1 LPRNPL
7 TIETIKSSG
16 RKTEKIAM
24 SEGRTALLE
33 LIENIERLG
42 QFQDRLD
49 FPSSVAQ
56 IWNAFVADAQNL
68 IKINV
73 CALFLVDEN
82 TNEFIL
88 KYALPEDSARRCK
101 TEINLQIECGIF
113 SWVITRRQPALIPA
127 LAFEKVKSIVMLPL
141 STVKHTL
148 GVVLLTT
155 PIRESL
161 ITHENMKLLTMLTKE
176 CSLVM
181 ENTLL
186 YERLRRKHLSLE
198 KANREIK
205 QLSRTD
211 SLTGCYNR
219 GHLNEQLP
227 REIKR
232 ALRYKHPLA
241 LAMCDIDHFKKVN
254 DTYGHQ
260 CGDEVLKLFVQSI
273 SELIRADTD
282 WLARYGGE
290 EFLLVLPETNLE
302 NAYGMAERL
311 RQQIAQKII
320 ETEEDQVSITAS
332 FGVTGFEASSS
343 ATSITPEALIKTADK
358 YLYKA
363 KKEGRN
369 KVVRGP
375 FAD

>member
-1 LPRNPL
+1 
-7 TIETIKSSG
+7 
-16 RKTEKIAM
+16 M
-24 SEGRTALLE
+24 SERRVALLE

-42 QFQDRLD
+42 QFQERLD
-49 FPSSVAQ
+49 FPSNVNQ
-56 IWNAFVADAQNL
+56 IWSAFLVDVRNL
-68 IKINV
+68 IEINV
-73 CALFLVDEN
+73 CALFLVDED
-82 TNEFIL
+82 TNEFKL
-88 KYALPEDSARRCK
+88 KYAVPEDSARRCK
-101 TEINLQIECGIF
+101 KEINLQIECGIF
-113 SWVITRRQPALIPA
+113 SWIINRRQPALIPA

-148 GVVLLTT
+148 GVVLITT
-155 PIRESL
+155 PIQESL

-198 KANREIK
+198 KANKEIK
-205 QLSRTD
+205 LLSRTD

-219 GHLNEQLP
+219 GHLTEQLP

-232 ALRYKHPLA
+232 ALRYKHPMA

-254 DTYGHQ
+254 DIHGHQ
-260 CGDEVLKLFVQSI
+260 CGDEVLKIFVQSI

-311 RQQIAQKII
+311 RQHIAQKII
-320 ETEEDQVSITAS
+320 ETEEEKVSITAS
-332 FGVTGFEASSS
+332 FGVTGVEASSS
-343 ATSITPEALIKTADK
+343 ATSITAEALINAADK
-358 YLYKA
+358 YLYEA
-363 KKEGRN
+363 KTQGRN
-369 KVVRGP
+369 KVVKGP
-375 FAD
+375 FAG

>member
-1 LPRNPL
+1 
-7 TIETIKSSG
+7 
-16 RKTEKIAM
+16 M
-24 SEGRTALLE
+24 SERRVALLE

-42 QFQDRLD
+42 QFQERLD
-49 FPSSVAQ
+49 FPSNVNQ
-56 IWNAFVADAQNL
+56 IWSAFLVDVRNL
-68 IKINV
+68 IEINV
-73 CALFLVDEN
+73 CALFLVDED
-82 TNEFIL
+82 TNEFKL
-88 KYALPEDSARRCK
+88 KYAVPEDSARRCK
-101 TEINLQIECGIF
+101 KEINLQIECGIF
-113 SWVITRRQPALIPA
+113 SWIINRRQPALIPA

-141 STVKHTL
+141 STVKRTL
-148 GVVLLTT
+148 GVVLITT
-155 PIRESL
+155 PIQESL

-198 KANREIK
+198 KANKEIRL
-205 QLSRTD
+205 LSRTD

-219 GHLNEQLP
+219 GHLTEQLP

-232 ALRYKHPLA
+232 ALRYKHPMA

-254 DTYGHQ
+254 DTHGHQ
-260 CGDEVLKLFVQSI
+260 CGDEVLKIFVQSI

-311 RQQIAQKII
+311 RQHIAQKII
-320 ETEEDQVSITAS
+320 VTAEDQVSITAS

-343 ATSITPEALIKTADK
+343 ATSITPEALINTADK
-358 YLYKA
+358 YLYEA
-363 KKEGRN
+363 KTQGRN
-369 KVVRGP
+369 KVVKGP
-375 FAD
+375 FGG

>member
-1 LPRNPL
+1 
-7 TIETIKSSG
+7 
-16 RKTEKIAM
+16 M
-24 SEGRTALLE
+24 SERRVALLE

-42 QFQDRLD
+42 KFQDRLD
-49 FPSSVAQ
+49 FPSSVNQ
-56 IWNAFVADAQNL
+56 IWRAFLVDVQNL
-68 IKINV
+68 IETEV

-88 KYALPEDSARRCK
+88 KYAVPEDSAKLCRK
-101 TEINLQIECGIF
+101 EIDLQIECGIF
-113 SWVITRRQPALIPA
+113 SWIINRRQPALIPA
-127 LAFEKVKSIVMLPL
+127 LAFERVKSIVMLPL
-141 STVKHTL
+141 STVKRTL

-155 PIRESL
+155 PIQESF

-186 YERLRRKHLSLE
+186 YKRLRRKHLSLE
-198 KANREIK
+198 KANKEIK

-219 GHLNEQLP
+219 GHLNELLP

-232 ALRYKHPLA
+232 ALRYRHSMA

-260 CGDEVLKLFVQSI
+260 CGDEVLKIFVQSI
-273 SELIRADTD
+273 SELIRTDTD

-290 EFLLVLPETNLE
+290 EFLLVLPETKLE
-302 NAYGMAERL
+302 NAYGLAERL
-311 RQQIAQKII
+311 RKHIAQKII
-320 ETEEDQVSITAS
+320 ETEEDKVSITAS
-332 FGVTGFEASSS
+332 FGVTGFDVSSS
-343 ATSITPEALIKTADK
+343 SNNITPEALINTADK
-358 YLYKA
+358 YMYEA
-363 KKEGRN
+363 KKKGRN
-369 KVVRGP
+369 RVVKGP
-375 FAD
+375 FLHD